1 MQTCFYIDISKF
13 INMKKRKIIK
23 ILFINCII
31 FFSLIFIFEIFFGYW
46 FKENNFG
53 FIMRFERQKQ
63 NYYET
68 IHDEKKY
75 KFYYKRNFY
84 GFRGEEA
91 DPKNIKIVFLGGS
104 TGNQRVTP
112 ENLTIVGLLNSKLNK
127 DGYNFKIYNGSTDG
141 KSTGGY
147 ANDCKYWFPKIPDF
161 DPKIVI
167 FYTGI
172 NDSEY
177 TKINKYDNPWREST
191 FEKFTDYIK
200 NSSKIVELGKKI
212 KFKYFATKI
221 EKEYGLATVGIDL
234 YKNFNYINYDQAKKI
249 HDDKILNE
257 LQDHAIKKLL
267 SQFEKRLEVLDFY
280 IIKYQVIPIFITQ
293 IGYDGLSNYNLYL
306 INEKLKE
313 FCKKKN
319 YNIIKL
325 DEKIISLEKKTF
337 FDPVHTLIKGN
348 KIISNN
354 IYPDLL
360 NIFKTD
366 LLR

>member
-1 MQTCFYIDISKF
+1 
-13 INMKKRKIIK
+13 MKKIRIIK

-63 NYYET
+63 IYYET

-75 KFYYKRNFY
+75 SFFYKRNFY

-91 DPKNIKIVFLGGS
+91 DPKNIKIVLLGGS

-112 ENLTIVGLLNSKLNK
+112 ENLTIVGLLNTKLNK
-127 DGYNFKIYNGSTDG
+127 DGYNFKIYNSSTDG
-141 KSTGGY
+141 KSTKGY
-147 ANDCKYWFPKIPDF
+147 ANDFKYWFPKIPNF
-161 DPKIVI
+161 NPKIVI

-172 NDSEY
+172 IDSNLSHDEKFDY
-177 TKINKYDNPWREST
+177 PWRESA
-191 FEKFTDYIK
+191 FEKFSDYVK
-200 NSSKIVELGKKI
+200 NSSKIVELVKKI
-212 KFKYFATKI
+212 KFKYFAKL
-221 EKEYGLATVGIDL
+221 KREYGLATVGTDL
-234 YKNFNYINYDQAKKI
+234 YENFNYINYDQAKKI
-249 HDDKILNE
+249 HNNKIPNE
-257 LQDHAIKKLL
+257 LLL
-267 SQFEKRLEVLDFY
+267 SQFEKKLEALDFY
-280 IIKYQVIPIFITQ
+280 IIKYQIIPVFITQ
-293 IGYDGLSNYNLYL
+293 INYDGLSNYNLYL

-313 FCKKKN
+313 FCKKRN

-337 FDPVHTLIKGN
+337 FDPIHTLIKGN

-360 NIFKTD
+360 NIFKTH
-366 LLR
+366 LLK

>member
-1 MQTCFYIDISKF
+1 
-13 INMKKRKIIK
+13 MKKRKIIK

-63 NYYET
+63 IYYET

-75 KFYYKRNFY
+75 RFFYKRNFY
-84 GFRGEEA
+84 GFRGEEV

-112 ENLTIVGLLNSKLNK
+112 ENLTIVGLLNTKLNK
-127 DGYNFKIYNGSTDG
+127 DGYNFKIYNASTDG
-141 KSTGGY
+141 KSTRGY
-147 ANDCKYWFPKIPDF
+147 VNDFKYWFNKIPNFNPKI
-161 DPKIVI
+161 II

-172 NDSEY
+172 NDSVY
-177 TKINKYDNPWREST
+177 HKMNKYDIPWRFT
-191 FEKFTDYIK
+191 PYEKFRDYIK
-200 NSSKIVELGKKI
+200 SNSKIVELIKKV
-212 KFKYFATKI
+212 KFKYFVKLR
-221 EKEYGLATVGIDL
+221 KEYGLAAAGVDL

-249 HDDKILNE
+249 HDNKILNE
-257 LQDHAIKKLL
+257 LENHAIKKLL
-267 SQFEKRLEVLDFY
+267 SNFENKLEILDFY
-280 IIKYQVIPIFITQ
+280 IIKYQITPVFITQ

-313 FCKKKN
+313 FCKKRN

-325 DEKIISLEKKTF
+325 DEKIISLERKTF
-337 FDPVHTLIKGN
+337 LDPEHTLIKGN
-348 KIISNN
+348 KIIANK
-354 IYPDLL
+354 IYLDLL
-360 NIFKTD
+360 NIFKTH
-366 LLR
+366 LLN

>member
-1 MQTCFYIDISKF
+1 
-13 INMKKRKIIK
+13 MKKTKIIK

-31 FFSLIFIFEIFFGYW
+31 FFSLIFLFEIFFGYW

-84 GFRGEEA
+84 GFRGEDA

-112 ENLTIVGLLNSKLNK
+112 ENLAIVGLLSTKLNE

-141 KSTGGY
+141 KSTKGY
-147 ANDCKYWFPKIPDF
+147 ANDFKYWFPKIPNF
-161 DPKIVI
+161 NPKIVI

-172 NDSEY
+172 NDSNLLHDE
-177 TKINKYDNPWREST
+177 KFDLPWRESKY
-191 FEKFTDYIK
+191 EKFTDYIK
-200 NSSKIVELGKKI
+200 NNSKIVELIKKI
-212 KFKYFATKI
+212 KFKYFVKLQ
-221 EKEYGLATVGIDL
+221 KEYGLGIAGINL
-234 YKNFNYINYDQAKKI
+234 YKNYNYINYDQAKKKY
-249 HDDKILNE
+249 DNKILNE
-257 LQDHAIKKLL
+257 LESNEIKKLL
-267 SQFEKRLEVLDFY
+267 SQFEKRLDILDFY
-280 IIKYQVIPIFITQ
+280 ITNYHIIPIFITQ

-313 FCKKKN
+313 FCKEKN

-337 FDPVHTLIKGN
+337 FDPVHTLVKGN
-348 KIISNN
+348 KIIANK
-354 IYPDLL
+354 IYLDLL
-360 NIFKTD
+360 NIFETH
-366 LLR
+366 LLN

>member
-1 MQTCFYIDISKF
+1 
-13 INMKKRKIIK
+13 MKKRKIIK

-112 ENLTIVGLLNSKLNK
+112 ENLTIVGLLNTKLNK

-141 KSTGGY
+141 KSTKGY
-147 ANDCKYWFPKIPDF
+147 ANDFKYWFPKIPNF
-161 DPKIVI
+161 NPKIVI

-172 NDSEY
+172 NDSNLLHDE
-177 TKINKYDNPWREST
+177 KFDIPWRVSPY
-191 FEKFTDYIK
+191 EKFRDYIK
-200 NSSKIVELGKKI
+200 SNSKIVELIKKV
-212 KFKYFATKI
+212 KFKYFVKLK
-221 EKEYGLATVGIDL
+221 KEYGLATVSENL
-234 YKNFNYINYDQAKKI
+234 YKNFNYINYYQAKKL
-249 HDDKILNE
+249 HHNKISNE
-257 LQDHAIKKLL
+257 CFFYIGFLYTVFD
-267 SQFEKRLEVLDFY
+267 FRPDVLDLVMPY
-280 IIKYQVIPIFITQ
+280 R
-293 IGYDGLSNYNLYL
+293 SSYNARA
-306 INEKLKE
+306 KE
-313 FCKKKN
+313 TASARADTAVPGRKR
-319 YNIIKL
+319 
-325 DEKIISLEKKTF
+325 KI
-337 FDPVHTLIKGN
+337 
-348 KIISNN
+348 
-354 IYPDLL
+354 DL
-360 NIFKTD
+360 
-366 LLR
+366 

>member
-1 MQTCFYIDISKF
+1 
-13 INMKKRKIIK
+13 MKKIKIIK

-46 FKENNFG
+46 FKKDNFG

-75 KFYYKRNFY
+75 RFYYKRNFY

-112 ENLTIVGLLNSKLNK
+112 ENLTIVGLLNTKFNK
-127 DGYNFKIYNGSTDG
+127 DDYNFKIFNGSTDG
-141 KSTGGY
+141 KSTKGY
-147 ANDCKYWFPKIPDF
+147 ANDFKYWFPKIPNF
-161 DPKIVI
+161 NPKIVI

-172 NDSEY
+172 IDSSLSHDEKFDY
-177 TKINKYDNPWREST
+177 PWRESA
-191 FEKFTDYIK
+191 FEKFSDYVK
-200 NSSKIVELGKKI
+200 NSSKIVELVKKI
-212 KFKYFATKI
+212 KFKYFAKL
-221 EKEYGLATVGIDL
+221 EREYGLATVGTDL
-234 YKNFNYINYDQAKKI
+234 YENFNYINYDQAKKI
-249 HDDKILNE
+249 HNNKIPNE
-257 LQDHAIKKLL
+257 LLL
-267 SQFEKRLEVLDFY
+267 SQFEKKLEALDFY
-280 IIKYQVIPIFITQ
+280 IIKYQIIPVFITQ
-293 IGYDGLSNYNLYL
+293 INYDGLSNYNLYL

-325 DEKIISLEKKTF
+325 DEKIISLERKTF

-348 KIISNN
+348 KIITNK
-354 IYPDLL
+354 IYLDLL
-360 NIFKTD
+360 NIFKTH
-366 LLR
+366 LLN

>member
-1 MQTCFYIDISKF
+1 
-13 INMKKRKIIK
+13 MKKIKIIK

-46 FKENNFG
+46 FKKGNFG

-75 KFYYKRNFY
+75 RFYYKRNFY

-112 ENLTIVGLLNSKLNK
+112 ENLTIVGLLNTKFNK
-127 DGYNFKIYNGSTDG
+127 DDCNFKIYNGSTDG
-141 KSTGGY
+141 KSTKGY
-147 ANDCKYWFPKIPDF
+147 TNDFKYWFPKIPNF
-161 DPKIVI
+161 NPKIVI
-167 FYTGI
+167 FYIGI
-172 NDSEY
+172 IDANLSHDE
-177 TKINKYDNPWREST
+177 KFDNPWREST

-221 EKEYGLATVGIDL
+221 ESEYGLATVGIDL
-234 YKNFNYINYDQAKKI
+234 YKNFNYISYDQAKKI
-249 HDDKILNE
+249 HDNKILNE
-257 LQDHAIKKLL
+257 LENHAIKKLL
-267 SQFEKRLEVLDFY
+267 SNFENKLEILDFY
-280 IIKYQVIPIFITQ
+280 IIKYQIVPVFITQ
-293 IGYDGLSNYNLYL
+293 IYYDGLSNYNLYL

-319 YNIIKL
+319 YKIIKL
-325 DEKIISLEKKTF
+325 DEKIIFLGRKTF

-354 IYPDLL
+354 IYSDLL
-360 NIFKTD
+360 NIFKTY
-366 LLR
+366 LLH

>member
-1 MQTCFYIDISKF
+1 
-13 INMKKRKIIK
+13 MKKRKIIK

-46 FKENNFG
+46 FKKDNFG

-75 KFYYKRNFY
+75 RFYYKRNFY

-112 ENLTIVGLLNSKLNK
+112 ENLTIVGLLNTKFNK
-127 DGYNFKIYNGSTDG
+127 DDYNFKIYNGSSDG
-141 KSTGGY
+141 KSTKGY
-147 ANDCKYWFPKIPDF
+147 ANDFKYWFPKIPNF
-161 DPKIVI
+161 NPKIVI

-172 NDSEY
+172 NDSDLSHDE
-177 TKINKYDNPWREST
+177 KFDNPWRESA

-200 NSSKIVELGKKI
+200 NNSKIVELIKKV
-212 KFKYFATKI
+212 KFKYFIKLK
-221 EKEYGLATVGIDL
+221 KEYGLATVGVNL
-234 YKNFNYINYDQAKKI
+234 YKNFNYINYDQAKKLYYN
-249 HDDKILNE
+249 KIPNE
-257 LQDHAIKKLL
+257 LLL
-267 SQFEKRLEVLDFY
+267 SQFEKKLEALDFY
-280 IIKYQVIPIFITQ
+280 IIKYQIIPVFITQ
-293 IGYDGLSNYNLYL
+293 IGYDGLSNYNLHL

-325 DEKIISLEKKTF
+325 DEKIISLERKTF

-348 KIISNN
+348 KIIANK
-354 IYPDLL
+354 IYLDLL
-360 NIFKTD
+360 NIFKNH
-366 LLR
+366 LLN